1 MYNIK
6 FAETDDEFN
15 KVAELWASKTTL
27 MRHTIDTPPDQDV
40 RRGKIA
46 AAFSEDGELVGTLRS
61 IAWTEN
67 LGLPFYS
74 IGGFYLKTGL
84 VTQLNFANQANPTGA
99 MLDLLLAHE
108 ESKGLYNWYYI
119 RPLGK
124 AYSKIREDGNELLA
138 HSKLGVRYRRDV
150 EEVVLPGQ
158 RSNFRMHNNL
168 LLNRTWQKPMM
179 IIKCCLENKYRV
191 EGDLFEKESAYYQ
204 EYKDF

>member
-6 FAETDDEFN
+6 FAETDEEYRQ
-15 KVAELWASKTTL
+15 VAELWSSKTTL
-27 MRHTIDTPPDQDV
+27 MRHSIDGALDQDV

-46 AAFSEDGELVGTLRS
+46 AALTAEGEVVGTLRS
-61 IAWTEN
+61 ISWIEN
-67 LGLPFYS
+67 IGLPFYS

-84 VTQLNFANQANPTGA
+84 VKQLNFSSQSNPTGA

-108 ESKGLYNWYYI
+108 ESRGFYNWYYI

-168 LLNRTWQKPMM
+168 LLNRTWQRPMM
-179 IIKCCLENKYRV
+179 IIKCSLENKYRV
-191 EGDLFEKESAYYQ
+191 EGDLFEKESTYYQ